1 MGCFVAPLLA
11 TTSIETRDRKNVSM
25 DLIADH
31 ISHRFG
37 ALEVLD
43 HVSFQVASGEVV
55 AIVGPSGCGKSTLL
69 QILGGLLRPS
79 AGTAELRGAPP
90 ANSLNPL
97 TFVFQDFALLPWCTV
112 EQNVEFPLVHTALG
126 ASERRAVIDDAL
138 SRTSLSDFRGAYPKQ
153 LSGGM
158 RQRVGIARA
167 LAVRPAILL
176 MDEPL
181 SALDSQTRELLM
193 EDFIGLLAD
202 GSMGAVY
209 VTHNLEEAVRLADRI
224 VVLSRRPGRVRE
236 VVTIPMTRAERGDI
250 NARGRLL
257 TLQNDLWSLIREEAI
272 DAEREVQ
279 HA

>member
-1 MGCFVAPLLA
+1 
-11 TTSIETRDRKNVSM
+11 M

-31 ISHRFG
+31 ISHRFD

-43 HVSFQVASGEVV
+43 DVSFTVSSGEVV

-69 QILGGLLRPS
+69 QVLGGLLQPS
-79 AGTAELRGAPP
+79 SGQAELRGATPP
-90 ANSLNPL
+90 DSLNPL

-112 EQNVEFPLVHTALG
+112 EDNVEFVLLHTGLSAT
-126 ASERRAVIDDAL
+126 ERAAIVGDAL
-138 SRTSLSDFRGAYPKQ
+138 RRTGLTDFRGAWPKQ

-193 EDFIGLLAD
+193 EDFIRLLAD
-202 GSMGAVY
+202 GGMGAAY

-224 VVLSRRPGRVRE
+224 VVLSRRPARVCE
-236 VVTIPMTRAERGDI
+236 IVSIPLSRAERGNI
-250 NARGRLL
+250 NARGDLL
-257 TLQNDLWSLIREEAI
+257 TLQSELWSLIREEAI

>member
-1 MGCFVAPLLA
+1 
-11 TTSIETRDRKNVSM
+11 M

-43 HVSFQVASGEVV
+43 DVSFTVGAGEVV

-69 QILGGLLRPS
+69 QVLGGLLQPS
-79 AGTAELRGAPP
+79 AGAAQLRGAPP
-90 ANSLNPL
+90 PDSRNPL

-112 EQNVEFPLVHTALG
+112 AGNVEFPLLHARLA
-126 ASERRAVIDDAL
+126 ASERRAIVEDAL
-138 SRTSLSDFRGAYPKQ
+138 RRTGLSEFRAAYPKQ

-176 MDEPL
+176 LDEPL

-193 EDFIGLLAD
+193 EDFVRLLAD
-202 GSMGAVY
+202 GGMGAVY

-224 VVLSRRPGRVRE
+224 VVLSRRPGRVRD
-236 VVTIPMTRAERGDI
+236 VVAIPMTRGERGDI
-250 NARGRLL
+250 AGREKLL
-257 TLQNDLWSLIREEAI
+257 ALQGELWSLIREQAVE
-272 DAEREVQ
+272 AEREVL

>member
-1 MGCFVAPLLA
+1 
-11 TTSIETRDRKNVSM
+11 M

-37 ALEVLD
+37 ALEVLND
-43 HVSFQVASGEVV
+43 VSFAISSGEVV

-69 QILGGLLRPS
+69 SILGGLLQS
-79 AGTAELRGAPP
+79 SGGQAELRGAPP
-90 ANSLNPL
+90 PGSFNPL
-97 TFVFQDFALLPWCTV
+97 TFVFQDFALLPWSNV
-112 EQNVEFPLVHTALG
+112 EENVEFPLLHIDLGVADRTAIV
-126 ASERRAVIDDAL
+126 SDAL
-138 SRTSLSDFRGAYPKQ
+138 RRTGLSDFRAAYPKQ

-202 GSMGAVY
+202 GAMGAAY

-224 VVLSRRPGRVRE
+224 VVLSRRPGRIRE
-236 VVTIPMTRAERGDI
+236 IVSIPMTRAERGELS
-250 NARGRLL
+250 ARGRML
-257 TLQNDLWSLIREEAI
+257 TLQKELWSLIREEAI

-279 HA
+279 GA